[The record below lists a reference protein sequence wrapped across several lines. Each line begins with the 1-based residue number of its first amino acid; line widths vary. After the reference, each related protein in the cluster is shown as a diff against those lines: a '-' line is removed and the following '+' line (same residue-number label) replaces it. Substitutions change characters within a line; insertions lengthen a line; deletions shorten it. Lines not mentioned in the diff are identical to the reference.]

1 MRQLANSQNG
11 ADGSKFPAM
20 EWSITLGVMA
30 LFGGIAAFA
39 GWKSGRPHKHS
50 LKPRFISWPVVAIL
64 AAVFLVFAVIHALN
78 LMGMHT
84 GSRTLSRYG
93 G

>member
-1 MRQLANSQNG
+1 MVDHIWRHG
-11 ADGSKFPAM
+11 
-20 EWSITLGVMA
+20 

-39 GWKSGRPHKHS
+39 GRKSSRPHNDS

-64 AAVFLVFAVIHALN
+64 AAVFLVFAAIHALN

-84 GSRTLSRYG
+84 SSRTLSRYG

>member
-1 MRQLANSQNG
+1 
-11 ADGSKFPAM
+11 M
-20 EWSITLGVMA
+20 EWSLTLGFVA
-30 LFGGIAAFA
+30 LFGGITAFA
-39 GWKSGRPHKHS
+39 GWKSSRPVKDS

-64 AAVFLVFAVIHALN
+64 AAAFLVFAVIHALN